1 MAQTKANLA
10 VLFVDVSDSTGLY
23 ELLGD
28 STAFGAVREVI
39 ELLKRTTVTAGGRV
53 AKSIGDGL
61 MCVFP
66 SADAA
71 AKAAG
76 EMQWHVAARPPL
88 KSGEQLAIRAGF
100 RVGTAIQDGEDVFGD
115 TVNIAARMAGLAL
128 SGQVLMDAGTVAA
141 LSPRLRE
148 STRRINAMPVKGKA
162 EPVQVHELLWQ
173 MSSDRTVIMGA
184 ATAAGVA
191 SVREPRITITHGGKS
206 TVFKST
212 IYFGREAAGN
222 DVVMTDAKTSRRHAK
237 IELRAGKFVL
247 VDQSSNGTYVVIS
260 LANEICLK
268 REELILYA
276 NGRFA
281 FGHGTAEPGAEIVEF
296 NCN

>member
-1 MAQTKANLA
+1 M
-10 VLFVDVSDSTGLY
+10 LFADVNDSTGLY

-28 STAFGAVREVI
+28 ATAFDLVREVMD
-39 ELLKRTTVTAGGRV
+39 LLGEITAANGGRMV
-53 AKSIGDGL
+53 KSIGDGL
-61 MCVFP
+61 MCAFS
-66 SADAA
+66 SADSAA
-71 AKAAG
+71 AAAG
-76 EMQWHVAARPPL
+76 DMHRRVARLALPGTGEPL
-88 KSGEQLAIRAGF
+88 TIRVGF
-100 RVGTAIQDGEDVFGD
+100 RFGNVIQNGADLFGD

-128 SGQVLMDAGTVAA
+128 SGQVLMDAGTVSA

-148 STRRINAMPVKGKA
+148 STRRINAMPVKGKT

-173 MSSDRTVIMGA
+173 MSSDRTVIMSA
-184 ATAAGVA
+184 AIAAGVA
-191 SVREPRITITHGGKS
+191 SPREPRITITCGGKS
-206 TVFKST
+206 AVFKST

-247 VDQSSNGTYVVIS
+247 VDQSSNGTYDVIS